1 MQKKEGKKGLMY
13 AHVDCLGL
21 WTKRPFTI
29 NKKEKEIRGVSCPLR
44 NKTLH
49 PKKTYQLASCQ
60 ATATT
65 YSQGQPFVLPKHT
78 EEKHSAH
85 ATIRQVSWVVH

>member
-1 MQKKEGKKGLMY
+1 MRMSTVWGSGRRGPSLS
-13 AHVDCLGL
+13 
-21 WTKRPFTI
+21 TKRKGDSWGKLSF
-29 NKKEKEIRGVSCPLR
+29 KKDP
-44 NKTLH
+44 T

-60 ATATT
+60 ATATI